1 MENRT
6 MVEIKNLKKTFPGW
20 DHPVLNGVDI
30 TVKKGDVVVIL
41 GPSGSG
47 KTTLLR
53 CINFLGKADEGQMT
67 IGDMSID
74 FKTAKK
80 KDIAAIRAKSGFVF
94 QNYCLFNNKTALE
107 NVMLGLTVSR
117 KVPKAEAERIAKE
130 MLEKV
135 GLGDRFDYYPSQL
148 SGGQQQRVG
157 IARAIALNPDV
168 VLFDEPTS
176 ALDPELIGEVLG
188 VMKGLAQDGIT
199 MIVVTHEM
207 RFAREVSTR
216 TLFLDGGRIEE
227 DKPSKELFSHPES
240 PRLISFL
247 EKVL

>member
-6 MVEIKNLKKTFPGW
+6 MVKIKNLKKTFPGW

-148 SGGQQQRVG
+148 SGGQ
-157 IARAIALNPDV
+157 
-168 VLFDEPTS
+168 
-176 ALDPELIGEVLG
+176 
-188 VMKGLAQDGIT
+188 
-199 MIVVTHEM
+199 
-207 RFAREVSTR
+207 
-216 TLFLDGGRIEE
+216 
-227 DKPSKELFSHPES
+227 
-240 PRLISFL
+240 
-247 EKVL
+247 

>member
-80 KDIAAIRAKSGFVF
+80 RILPPSVPRAALCSRITACSTTKPRW
-94 QNYCLFNNKTALE
+94 KT
-107 NVMLGLTVSR
+107 
-117 KVPKAEAERIAKE
+117 
-130 MLEKV
+130 
-135 GLGDRFDYYPSQL
+135 
-148 SGGQQQRVG
+148 
-157 IARAIALNPDV
+157 
-168 VLFDEPTS
+168 
-176 ALDPELIGEVLG
+176 
-188 VMKGLAQDGIT
+188 
-199 MIVVTHEM
+199 
-207 RFAREVSTR
+207 
-216 TLFLDGGRIEE
+216 
-227 DKPSKELFSHPES
+227 
-240 PRLISFL
+240 
-247 EKVL
+247 